1 MRLVFTCPT
10 CKSTKSEI
18 LSEKSLGST
27 VFKTLSCN
35 HVISEKRLTAREILL
50 KLKDGREL
58 YPFQKIGV
66 EFARDN
72 NFRVLIA
79 DEMGLGKTIQ
89 AVSILQNFPELR
101 PALIVVKASLTVNWL
116 RELLRGAGI
125 LSQILD
131 SDSEVITGNN
141 EYKIEAYITYYDSLV
156 RRKRNGS
163 REQSPA
169 TWRIGDNKLD
179 FKILILDEVQMIKNH
194 DSKRTQQVRDL
205 ARDCKHIIELSG
217 TPILNNGGE
226 YFPALNLIDPVKF
239 RSRPDFIRFE
249 THSFWDG
256 YRYKVGGL
264 RDPEGFAKKTK
275 NLIIRRTRKEVLPDL
290 PQTRISLRYMKMLD
304 ESQKEYDKE
313 VDNFNDFMDE
323 GEKESS
329 GSEEIFVENILA
341 YLNKMRHITGRAKV
355 LDVVEYVLEFL
366 EDRENSEKLTVFH
379 HHHDVGDMIQEQ
391 IGSILHE
398 RGNQEITLRLKS
410 EQDSQARQ
418 EIIDKFKDN
427 PKARILIAP
436 TLACGEGI
444 NLQFCSTGL
453 LAEREWNPGKE
464 EQAAPGRFSR
474 IGSIAQFVDVV
485 ISVAINSIDEM
496 FAEYIERKRQYVTEA
511 MSGKTLDLGGQWNQS
526 TIIKDIANKLRE
538 SGLKA
543 WRKKI
548 GF

>member
-10 CKSTKSEI
+10 CKSTKSEV
-18 LSEKSLGST
+18 LSEKSLGAT
-27 VFKTLSCN
+27 VFKTLSCG
-35 HVISEKRLTAREILL
+35 HVISEKRITAREILPS
-50 KLKDGREL
+50 LKDGRSL
-58 YPFQKIGV
+58 YPFQKTGV

-141 EYKIEAYITYYDSLV
+141 EYKIEAYITSYDSLV
-156 RRKRNGS
+156 RRKRNGI

-264 RDPEGFAKKTK
+264 RNPEAFAAKTK

-290 PQTRISLRYMKMLD
+290 PTIRISLRYMKMLD

-329 GSEEIFVENILA
+329 SEEIFVENILA

-366 EDRENSEKLTVFH
+366 EDREDTEKLTIFH
-379 HHHDVGDMIQEQ
+379 HHHDVGDMIQEN
-391 IGSILHE
+391 IKDIFTE
-398 RGNQEITLRLKS
+398 RGNNEEVLRLKS
-410 EQDSQARQ
+410 EQDSQERQ
-418 EIIDKFKDN
+418 TVIDKFKEND
-427 PKARILIAP
+427 KAR
-436 TLACGEGI
+436 EY
-444 NLQFCSTGL
+444 SL
-453 LAEREWNPGKE
+453 LLRSLVEKV
-464 EQAAPGRFSR
+464 
-474 IGSIAQFVDVV
+474 SIC
-485 ISVAINSIDEM
+485 NS
-496 FAEYIERKRQYVTEA
+496 ALLV
-511 MSGKTLDLGGQWNQS
+511 SL
-526 TIIKDIANKLRE
+526 LRE
-538 SGLKA
+538 NGILEKKNKRRQVDSLGLDQLLNSLMLSYQWQSIQLMKCSQNTS
-543 WRKKI
+543 KGKDNT
-548 GF
+548 